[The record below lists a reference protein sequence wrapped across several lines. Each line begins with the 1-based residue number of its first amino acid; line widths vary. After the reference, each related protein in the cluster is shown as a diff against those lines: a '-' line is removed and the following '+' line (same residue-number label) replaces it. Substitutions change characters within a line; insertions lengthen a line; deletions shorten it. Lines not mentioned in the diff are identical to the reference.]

1 MFPLPSLTPSP
12 LSLLPFRSDRWFEEE
27 MGREARKGY
36 LGNYAPPWGRGKGE
50 GPVGAGWA
58 SCLGEAFFS
67 KTPPSPYH
75 YLSTSEVVWNGILLS
90 GDVCHPIIRVDVIDT
105 KEVQTVQTEPDIL
118 KDCVAMAVVIV

>member
-1 MFPLPSLTPSP
+1 
-12 LSLLPFRSDRWFEEE
+12 

-36 LGNYAPPWGRGKGE
+36 LGVYAPPFGGGVRGRGQLL
-50 GPVGAGWA
+50 GPVAGVSGWGQ
-58 SCLGEAFFS
+58 LIGLFVLLFL
-67 KTPPSPYH
+67 KLHRYPTI
-75 YLSTSEVVWNGILLS
+75 YLSSSKVVWHGILLS